1 LGNGAG
7 RIICRERTA
16 REREG
21 IVWVLVSS
29 CKGARERGRVE
40 RETGERGR
48 REERKERKK
57 Q

>member
-1 LGNGAG
+1 
-7 RIICRERTA
+7 
-16 REREG
+16 
-21 IVWVLVSS
+21 LVSS